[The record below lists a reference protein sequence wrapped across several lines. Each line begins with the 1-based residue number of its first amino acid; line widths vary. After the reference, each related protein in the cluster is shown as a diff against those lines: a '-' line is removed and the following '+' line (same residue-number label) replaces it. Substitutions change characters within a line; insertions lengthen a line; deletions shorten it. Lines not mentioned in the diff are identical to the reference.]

1 MPEDVNKQAE
11 EILNMTRIN
20 LGDMVIDTITGFQGI
35 ATKRQEELGSLP
47 RLCVET
53 TKLTDCGGLE
63 DEVWLPESRFK
74 KVDK

>member
-47 RLCVET
+47 RLCVEKT
-53 TKLTDCGGLE
+53 RLSDCGCLE
-63 DEVWLPESRFK
+63 DEVWLPEARFR